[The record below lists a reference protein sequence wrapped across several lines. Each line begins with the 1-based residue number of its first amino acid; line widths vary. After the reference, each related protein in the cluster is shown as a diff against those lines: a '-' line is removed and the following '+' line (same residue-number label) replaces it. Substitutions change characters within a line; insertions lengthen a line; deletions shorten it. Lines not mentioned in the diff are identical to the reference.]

1 MGMGMTFSWL
11 STASLPPAEVL
22 AALHLEDSGT
32 AIGAGECEIAGAVL
46 PQGGYVVVANAFWHA
61 LIHPAKLASLSLKAT
76 VVACTESESVNAS
89 TAFLWRAGEQVW
101 QLTHLLDEGAEHLEI
116 EGAPPRETAA
126 LRDQAIKRH
135 RAEGHDAVYG
145 VPAAVAKSCTGFR
158 YGENRGLRF
167 TRLMPRQATV
177 SAGVT
182 QITFG
187 WPDERDDLTATLG
200 RALEAILI
208 PLGFEV
214 RRARGGDDFLRTRDD
229 TTLTICGV
237 GYDDHPFYTCDIFL
251 SVRQHAVEGLITSV
265 IPQHERSSTCELRLA
280 KIEGHD
286 GFDIK
291 SIRHI
296 EAFIKFLGKKL
307 PALIERCSQVRELD
321 RLVNADRTQIDG
333 IDFLSAEGPIVLA
346 WLAGNPNFD
355 SMVAYADS
363 RYDRRYIESE
373 TPIVQLA
380 DYLRRNV
387 PVV

>member
-1 MGMGMTFSWL
+1 MSRAFSWL
-11 STASLPPAEVL
+11 SAALSPAQVL
-22 AALHLEDSGT
+22 AALNLEDTGT
-32 AIGAGECEIAGAVL
+32 AVGEGEGEIAGAPL
-46 PQGGYVVVANAFWHA
+46 PQGGYVVAANAFWHA
-61 LIHPAKLASLSLKAT
+61 LIHPAKLSALSLEAS
-76 VVACTESESVNAS
+76 VVGCAESENANAS
-89 TAFLWRAGEQVW
+89 TAFLWQDGRQVW
-101 QLTHLLDEGAEHLEI
+101 QITHLLDQGAEHLET
-116 EGAPPRETAA
+116 EGEPPRETAA
-126 LRDQAIKRH
+126 LLKQAIARH

-167 TRLMPRQATV
+167 TRLVPRKGAV
-177 SAGVT
+177 VANGT

-187 WPDERDDLTATLG
+187 WPNDRDELTATLG

-214 RRARGGDDFLRTRDD
+214 RQARGGDDFVQTRDD

-237 GYDDHPFYTCDIFL
+237 GYDDPPFFTCDVLI
-251 SVRQHAVEGLITSV
+251 SVRQHTVERLVASV
-265 IPQHERSSTCELRLA
+265 IPQHERSSTCDLRLA
-280 KIEGHD
+280 SIEGRG

-291 SIRHI
+291 SLRHI

-307 PALIERCSQVRELD
+307 PVLVERCSQVRELD
-321 RLVNADRTQIDG
+321 RLVNGDRSRIDG

-363 RYDRRYIESE
+363 RYDRRDIEGD

-380 DYLRRNV
+380 EHLRRCV
-387 PVV
+387 PVK

>member
-1 MGMGMTFSWL
+1 MSRAFSWL
-11 STASLPPAEVL
+11 SAALSPAQVL
-22 AALHLEDSGT
+22 AALNLEDTGT
-32 AIGAGECEIAGAVL
+32 AVGEGEGEIAGAPV
-46 PQGGYVVVANAFWHA
+46 PQGGYVVAANAFWHA
-61 LIHPAKLASLSLKAT
+61 LIHPAKLSALSLEAS
-76 VVACTESESVNAS
+76 VVGCAESENANVS
-89 TAFLWRAGEQVW
+89 TAFLWQDGRQVW
-101 QLTHLLDEGAEHLEI
+101 QITHLLDQGAEHLET
-116 EGAPPRETAA
+116 EGEPPRETAA
-126 LRDQAIKRH
+126 LLKQAIARH
-135 RAEGHDAVYG
+135 RAEGLDAVYG

-167 TRLMPRQATV
+167 TRLVPRKGAV
-177 SAGVT
+177 VANGT

-187 WPDERDDLTATLG
+187 WPNDRDELTATLG

-214 RRARGGDDFLRTRDD
+214 RRARGGDDFVQTRDD

-237 GYDDHPFYTCDIFL
+237 GYDDPPFFTCDVLI
-251 SVRQHAVEGLITSV
+251 SVRQHTVERLIASV
-265 IPQHERSSTCELRLA
+265 IPQHERSSTCDLRLA
-280 KIEGHD
+280 SIEGRG

-291 SIRHI
+291 SLRHI

-307 PALIERCSQVRELD
+307 PALVERCSQVRELD
-321 RLVNADRTQIDG
+321 RLVNGDRSRIDG

-363 RYDRRYIESE
+363 RYDRRDIEGD

-380 DYLRRNV
+380 EHLRRCV
-387 PVV
+387 PVK